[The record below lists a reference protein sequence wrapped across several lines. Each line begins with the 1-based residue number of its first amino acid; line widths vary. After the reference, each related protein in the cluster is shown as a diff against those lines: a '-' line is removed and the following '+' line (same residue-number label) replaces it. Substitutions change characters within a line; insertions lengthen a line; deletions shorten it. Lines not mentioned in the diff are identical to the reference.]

1 MKRTSMTATHQLEI
15 SLRGVLSTI
24 LFLSLLMTLAACV
37 AGNNAS
43 GKIQLTLW
51 YWDRSIDDKLI
62 SEVDQQFP
70 NIDLRAEKISDYDN
84 KLRTSM
90 AGHYGV
96 PDIFGINSNIYTYFP
111 DEDQF
116 VDLRS
121 LGADEVKS
129 EYLPWKWNLGIAP
142 DGKMLGFPMDTGPT
156 AFFYRA
162 DIFAKAGLPSD
173 PQAVSAQIKTWN
185 DYLQFAKKVKD
196 ATQGKSYII
205 DSANDGVYGQ
215 LMAQS
220 TSTYFD
226 RSGKYIG
233 DQPHIKQ
240 MWDLATE
247 AAQMGVTAKTQRY
260 GATWNEAADNGLLA
274 GFVGAVWMK
283 QILQDA
289 APDTAGKWRIAYV
302 PGSAGNSG
310 GSFLGISK
318 YSQHPKEAFEVI
330 KWLQSPQNQVT
341 AYRDIQLYPS
351 ALSALDDPSMHQK
364 EAYYGGQDTTT
375 IFSDTAKH
383 IPLSYAGPEND
394 VAGGA
399 FGDQLTLVEFENK
412 NPEQAWNAA
421 QQEAQRA
428 LLL

>member
-1 MKRTSMTATHQLEI
+1 MKLTSMTATRKLEI

-24 LFLSLLMTLAACV
+24 LFLSLLMTLAACA
-37 AGNNAS
+37 AGNNTN

-51 YWDRSIDDKLI
+51 YWDRSIDDNLI
-62 SEVDQQFP
+62 KQVDQQFP
-70 NIDLRAEKISDYDN
+70 NIELRAEKINDYDN
-84 KLRTSM
+84 KVRTSM

-96 PDIFGINSNIYTYFP
+96 PDILGINSNIYTYFP

-116 VDLRS
+116 VDMRT

-129 EYLPWKWNLGIAP
+129 QYLEWKWNLGIAP
-142 DGKMLGFPMDTGPT
+142 DGKMIGFPMDTGPT
-156 AFFYRA
+156 ALFYRA

-173 PQAVSAQIKTWN
+173 PQAVSAQVKTWD
-185 DYLQFAKKVKD
+185 DYLQMAKKLKD
-196 ATQGKSYII
+196 ATQGKAYMI
-205 DSANDGVYGQ
+205 DTANDGVYGQ

-220 TSTYFD
+220 TTRYFD

-233 DQPHIKQ
+233 DQPAIKQ
-240 MWDLATE
+240 MWDIATQ

-260 GATWNEAADNGLLA
+260 GPTWNQAASNGLLA

-330 KWLQSPQNQVT
+330 KWLQSPQNQVIG
-341 AYRDIQLYPS
+341 YRDLQLYPS
-351 ALSALDDPSMHQK
+351 ALSALDDTSMHQK
-364 EAYYGGQDTTT
+364 EAFYGGQDTTT

-383 IPLSYAGPEND
+383 IPLSYAGPYND
-394 VAGGA
+394 VAGGP
-399 FGDQLTLVEFENK
+399 FGDQLALVEFQNK
-412 NPEQAWNAA
+412 NPEQAWNDA
-421 QQEAQRA
+421 QQTAQRV
-428 LLL
+428 LLR